1 MTTMER
7 IREVLLGIGK
17 TCNQDG
23 FDGFYTLDDD
33 EDIDTALAQIKTI
46 LAELDLT
53 EGEIEEVMIDTLG
66 GVETLKGVFRPLGL
80 AKAIIAARD
89 RKRGGE

>member
-33 EDIDTALAQIKTI
+33 EDIDTALTQIKTI
-46 LAELDLT
+46 LAERDLT
-53 EGEIEEVMIDTLG
+53 EGEIADVVLSFID
-66 GVETLKGVFRPLGL
+66 RYPLDT
-80 AKAIIAARD
+80 AKAIIAARTK
-89 RKRGGE
+89 KRGGI